1 MSPKLNLQPQ
11 LFSDTLTSFIKNSEE
26 NPDHDVILKQV
37 GRKKSMWRSGQDG
50 GSPLHD
56 EILEAG

>member
-1 MSPKLNLQPQ
+1 MNLNKP
-11 LFSDTLTSFIKNSEE
+11 TAIIHKISEE
-26 NPDHDVILKQV
+26 NPNYDVMWGGEKHT
-37 GRKKSMWRSGQDG
+37 WRSGQDG